1 MVGNIGRTI
10 GYDRA
15 GNPVGGLEIIVP
27 RRHDQ
32 DRLPGGGAAMT
43 LSPLDEFLAYELD
56 EWIRSELVAVI
67 NEMATGQRY
76 FTYNAF
82 NVLLDADASTVTVE
96 DELDANRQSTV
107 GLQGFGAMLRSSES
121 P

>member
-1 MVGNIGRTI
+1 
-10 GYDRA
+10 
-15 GNPVGGLEIIVP
+15 
-27 RRHDQ
+27 
-32 DRLPGGGAAMT
+32 MT

-107 GLQGFGAMLRSSES
+107 GLQGFGAMFRSSES